1 VQRFIEASLAPSEVG
16 PSLAQQSG
24 QVPHDRQKQQ
34 GTLYPGSTGQETA
47 SMPQALQDEALAGA
61 LRAREGTTTQTRMR
75 MYWDADNMSY
85 TKATNEAVLARFL
98 HPKVC

>member
-1 VQRFIEASLAPSEVG
+1 
-16 PSLAQQSG
+16 
-24 QVPHDRQKQQ
+24 
-34 GTLYPGSTGQETA
+34 
-47 SMPQALQDEALAGA
+47 MPQALQDEALAGA